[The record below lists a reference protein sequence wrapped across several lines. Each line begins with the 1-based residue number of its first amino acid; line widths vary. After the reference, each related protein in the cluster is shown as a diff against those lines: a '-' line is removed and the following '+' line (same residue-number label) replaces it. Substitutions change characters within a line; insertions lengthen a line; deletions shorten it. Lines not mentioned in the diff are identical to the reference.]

1 MNSMKTIIQI
11 LPSLEQSGGGVERG
25 TLDIAKFLKENGYR
39 SIIVSSGGDMSE
51 KYKHKGVE
59 HFKIPLNKKGIINF
73 FRARKHFVD
82 LILHIEPDLIH
93 IRSRW
98 PAFCF
103 NKIIKK
109 LRIPLI
115 TTYHGAY
122 SGNNNFF
129 KRKYNGV
136 MTEGDVIIAISD
148 FISTQIKKFFPEKA
162 KKIKIV
168 NRGIDTKYFDLKS
181 ITRTRKESFLNDIS
195 INEQKHII
203 LLPGR
208 LTEWK
213 GQLVAIEAAK
223 ILSLNNPNFEFLMLI
238 VGSEQNRKGYLK
250 KIKKLIKKL
259 DIGSHVLC
267 LGNRTDMPSIYS
279 TADVVISS
287 SIEPE
292 AFGRVSAEASAMGKP
307 IIATDIGG
315 SKDIVIN
322 KKTGWLVKENDP
334 DILAMKIMEV
344 VRLTQDQK
352 DKIGNLARKRIKEK
366 FEMVDMLKKETK
378 IYENLIKSKS
388 FNC

>member
-1 MNSMKTIIQI
+1 MKTIIQI

-25 TLDIAKFLKENGYR
+25 TLDVAKFLKEKGYR
-39 SIIVSSGGDMSE
+39 SIIVSAGGDMSE

-59 HFKIPLNKKGIINF
+59 HFNLPLNKKGILNF
-73 FRARKHFVD
+73 FRVRKYFKD
-82 LILHIEPDLIH
+82 LILRIEPDLVH

-98 PAFCF
+98 PAFCL
-103 NKIIKK
+103 NKIVKK
-109 LRIPLI
+109 LKIPLI
-115 TTYHGAY
+115 TTYHGTY

-129 KRKYNGV
+129 KRRYNGV
-136 MTEGDVIIAISD
+136 MTEGDVVIAISD
-148 FISTQIKKFFPEKA
+148 FIRTQIKKFFPEKA

-168 NRGIDTKYFDLKS
+168 NRGIDTKYFDLNA
-181 ITRTRKESFLNDIS
+181 ITRIRKESFLNDIS

-223 ILSLNNPNFEFLMLI
+223 ILSLKNSDFEFLMLI

-250 KIKKLIKKL
+250 KINKLIKKL
-259 DIGSHVLC
+259 NIESHVVC

-307 IIATDIGG
+307 IIATNIGG

-322 KKTGWLVKENDP
+322 KKTGWLIKENDP
-334 DILAMKIMEV
+334 DTLAMKIREV
-344 VRLTQDQK
+344 IRLNQDEK
-352 DKIGNLARKRIKEK
+352 DKIGNLARKRIKEN
-366 FEMVDMLKKETK
+366 FEMLDMLKKEIK
-378 IYENLIKSKS
+378 IYEDLIKSKS
-388 FNC
+388 FNY